1 MGSSAM
7 SREHAAKTAKEV
19 KTYRDLI
26 TWRCAMDCAEEVLRL
41 TDENGLSR
49 KFWLV
54 DQIQR
59 AVASIA
65 ANIAEG
71 HDGQFSKRMYLK
83 HLFIARGSLAETLTF
98 LELAV
103 RRKYINK
110 EVGRTLWKQLQK
122 SGRLINGLIRSLAA
136 KKAA

>member
-1 MGSSAM
+1 
-7 SREHAAKTAKEV
+7 
-19 KTYRDLI
+19 
-26 TWRCAMDCAEEVLRL
+26 MDCAEEVLRL
-41 TDENGLSR
+41 TDESGLAQ

-59 AVASIA
+59 AAASIA
-65 ANIAEG
+65 ANVAEG

-103 RRKYINK
+103 RRKYLRK
-110 EVGRTLWKQLQK
+110 EEGRSLWKQLQK
-122 SGRLINGLIRSLAA
+122 TGRLLNGLIRSLSTR
-136 KKAA
+136 KA